1 MSQIAQ
7 QLAQGLKALDG
18 QVGLVAQDGFF
29 LGWMSSDTNDP
40 NSIINL
46 NTYGNSYENTIHNKN
61 SQYGGQNG
69 LQSPYNSSCLNPP
82 IMIDIND
89 NCVFIVTRNHS
100 LATADLGIID
110 IDFMLGLLWGL
121 ACQQRSNSNEQF
133 ENIYNLRAQEIAAE
147 QARYLGNNYAETASN
162 QAQTSANLMAS
173 ILGQGMGG
181 ARR

>member
-46 NTYGNSYENTIHNKN
+46 NTYGNPQKNTIYNKN
-61 SQYGGQNG
+61 SQYGGQHG
-69 LQSPYNSSCLNPP
+69 LQSPYNSSCLTPP

-89 NCVFIVTRNHS
+89 EYLALVTRNYS
-100 LATADLGIID
+100 LVANDSDVMD
-110 IDFMLGLLWGL
+110 IDFMLGLLYGL
-121 ACQQRSNSNEQF
+121 ASQQRSNHNEQF
-133 ENIYNLRAQEIAAE
+133 ENIYNPRAQEIAAE
-147 QARYLGNNYAETASN
+147 QARYLGNNYAETANN

-173 ILGQGMGG
+173 ILGKDAGI
-181 ARR
+181 RR